1 MLINLSEMPSGFCDR
16 LRLITFVIALVKLKD
31 KKNCNLKIYEKQT
44 VESPY
49 LFSSL
54 CKVKNFKIVKVN
66 KILNN
71 DFSIKMNPY
80 NSSLSIANAKKL
92 NPFKNLSPQV
102 LFNTWKE
109 SYKLIEPNDN
119 IKKKINN
126 LKLPKDYIS
135 VHVRATDKLVNLI
148 TKLTEIPSKT
158 TILESQLKFFI
169 KNLHKDLE
177 NFSDSKN
184 VYIAC
189 DNEKYK
195 KIIISNLIKYNFKV
209 YYNDI
214 KFDTKKLRQTNGDD
228 FAVDLFVLS
237 KSKIIISSTGGGV
250 PSTASNIS
258 KKNIKFVNYVDRI
271 NFFYLLNIIS
281 NLIFF
286 FRNIFK

>member
-16 LRLITFVIALVKLKD
+16 LRLITFVIALAKLKD

-66 KILNN
+66 KILKN

-177 NFSDSKN
+177 NFSNSKN

-195 KIIISNLIKYNFKV
+195 KIIISNLIKYHFKV

-214 KFDTKKLRQTNGDD
+214 KFDTKKLRQTSGDD

>member
-214 KFDTKKLRQTNGDD
+214 KFDTKNTH
-228 FAVDLFVLS
+228 
-237 KSKIIISSTGGGV
+237 T
-250 PSTASNIS
+250 
-258 KKNIKFVNYVDRI
+258 IK
-271 NFFYLLNIIS
+271 
-281 NLIFF
+281 
-286 FRNIFK
+286 